1 MRQELRRPG
10 AELSGLM
17 KAAFQGQCQRA
28 WGYSANTTTLP
39 WSWFSRM
46 GPWREQKPPA
56 FLQLSQLQE
65 RLGGERRW
73 VVSFMEPPS
82 RFDQG
87 HWWELFAGRL
97 RTQDCVHARGL
108 QEAGRPFS
116 VDPCLDLSA
125 WSQNSVT
132 RRKMQTLNGP
142 HPPTIPRS
150 QLLLCLG
157 AVLIR
162 THCRGWWG
170 EVVCFFGHW
179 PEDSNA
185 SLGSWSIMHLG
196 SQWKPGF
203 LNPWVASNSVPA

>member
-1 MRQELRRPG
+1 MPWCRTLRAYESSFPRAMPESLGLLSEHNDLTLELVLPDGPLEG
-10 AELSGLM
+10 A
-17 KAAFQGQCQRA
+17 KAPSF
-28 WGYSANTTTLP
+28 P
-39 WSWFSRM
+39 
-46 GPWREQKPPA
+46 
-56 FLQLSQLQE
+56 LSQLQE

-162 THCRGWWG
+162 THCRGWWE